1 MVKSKG
7 SSRVGRAAYVV
18 FGVYVALL
26 VWLVLFKL
34 ATNIGELPHLR
45 SVNLIPFQGVHD
57 RLRFKEMF
65 YNVLIFV
72 PLGVYVGIFKPDW
85 TFFRKVLPGFGLSL
99 AFEVLQF
106 VFTLGASDVT
116 DLIGNT
122 LGGVLGLALY
132 KMLQIVFKRRSVAV
146 VNVLGAIIEIFAL
159 VLLGIL
165 LIVNR

>member
-1 MVKSKG
+1 
-7 SSRVGRAAYVV
+7 
-18 FGVYVALL
+18 
-26 VWLVLFKL
+26 
-34 ATNIGELPHLR
+34 
-45 SVNLIPFQGVHD
+45 
-57 RLRFKEMF
+57 
-65 YNVLIFV
+65 
-72 PLGVYVGIFKPDW
+72 
-85 TFFRKVLPGFGLSL
+85 
-99 AFEVLQF
+99 VLQF